1 MATRDAEA
9 TKARIFEAATA
20 EFAAHGIAGARVD
33 RIAHN
38 AQANKQLIYAY
49 FGDKRK
55 LFYKVLDKTM
65 VQVAEMVSTD
75 ITDLDKWVD
84 EHIDYH
90 RKHPEL
96 LRLLMWE
103 ALEVPAD
110 EACRSEDRSERY
122 AVKRQRIEEAQD
134 KGLVRTDMPSSYL
147 LMMLMGMVNY
157 ASALPQVRSLIFAG
171 EPGFD
176 AEKLRA
182 WTKDAVKRVAARA
195 ADEPPAGGEASAA
208 EAELAAVSKTR
219 AKRPAASTAASAPPE
234 TVAAG

>member
-9 TKARIFEAATA
+9 TKARIFEAATV
-20 EFAAHGIAGARVD
+20 EFAAYGIAGARVD

-55 LFYKVLDKTM
+55 LFYKVLDKTL

-75 ITDLDKWVD
+75 ITDLDRWVD

-103 ALEVPAD
+103 ALEVEEAD
-110 EACRSEDRSERY
+110 VCRTEDRVERY
-122 AVKRQRIEEAQD
+122 GVKKQKIVDAQEQ
-134 KGLVRTDMPSSYL
+134 GLVRKDMPPAVM
-147 LMMLMGMVNY
+147 LMLLMGMINY
-157 ASALPQVRSLIFAG
+157 SSAVPQVRDLVFG
-171 EPGFD
+171 QEFD
-176 AEKLRA
+176 AEALRE
-182 WTKDAVKRVAARA
+182 WTKDAVKRVAAKA
-195 ADEPPAGGEASAA
+195 AEPASA
-208 EAELAAVSKTR
+208 
-219 AKRPAASTAASAPPE
+219 
-234 TVAAG
+234 

>member
-33 RIAHN
+33 RIAQN

-55 LFYKVLDKTM
+55 LFYKVLEQKL
-65 VQVAEMVSTD
+65 VEVAEMVSTD

-90 RKHPEL
+90 HDHPEL

-103 ALEVPAD
+103 ALEVPLEETCRG
-110 EACRSEDRSERY
+110 EARAARYGVKKQKIED
-122 AVKRQRIEEAQD
+122 AQA
-134 KGLVRTDMPSSYL
+134 KGIAREDMPSAYM

-157 ASALPQVRSLIFAG
+157 ASAMPQVRGLIFG
-171 EPGFD
+171 EDYDP
-176 AEKLRA
+176 ELLRA

-195 ADEPPAGGEASAA
+195 AQADRPDAADSAA
-208 EAELAAVSKTR
+208 A
-219 AKRPAASTAASAPPE
+219 
-234 TVAAG
+234 